1 MLLSAPAQGKDS
13 SPIHGSSTRR
23 GRHRCG
29 HDGQRK
35 CVAHMPTAATTTE
48 DSRSK
53 FGRKLPTRL
62 HDEAIFYL
70 FLNETKVHSALK
82 AMRTTIRELDFRH
95 QTQLS
100 LVDIARRVNSLL
112 RGWIEYYGRY

>member
-23 GRHRCG
+23 GRHRYG

-62 HDEAIFYL
+62 HDEAIFL
-70 FLNETKVHSALK
+70 SFLDAESFDKSA
-82 AMRTTIRELDFRH
+82 
-95 QTQLS
+95 
-100 LVDIARRVNSLL
+100 IASCTVVINCAGKMMVEFFSTV
-112 RGWIEYYGRY
+112 GKDTS